1 MFKLFLQKI
10 PASAVTNYL
19 KILRQ
24 KNGFTPNQILRKLDD
39 IPDNHKEALSA
50 ISYVGCT
57 LSAVGLTLLILT
69 ICLSRYTV

>member
-1 MFKLFLQKI
+1 MLKLFLQKI

-19 KILRQ
+19 EILQ
-24 KNGFTPNQILRKLDD
+24 PINFTPDKILRKLDD

-57 LSAVGLTLLILT
+57 LSAVGLALLILT

>member
-1 MFKLFLQKI
+1 MLKLFLQKI
-10 PASAVTNYL
+10 PVSAVTNYL
-19 KILRQ
+19 EILQ
-24 KNGFTPNQILRKLDD
+24 PINFTPDKILRKLDD

-57 LSAVGLTLLILT
+57 LSAGGLTLLILT

>member
-1 MFKLFLQKI
+1 MLNFLQKI
-10 PASAVTNYL
+10 PASAVKNYL
-19 KILRQ
+19 EILQ
-24 KNGFTPNQILRKLDD
+24 PINFTPHKILRKLDD

-57 LSAVGLTLLILT
+57 LSAVGLTLLVLT

>member
-1 MFKLFLQKI
+1 MLKLFLQKI

-19 KILRQ
+19 EILQ
-24 KNGFTPNQILRKLDD
+24 PINFTPDKILRKLDD